1 MKRLLTYVVAIL
13 AVTFAGQLIANPAAY
28 AVAAPTVQQCKD
40 AYAGLAALKAAG
52 WPTYVITANKSIIDQ
67 KCAGVY
73 RP

>member
-1 MKRLLTYVVAIL
+1 MKRLLTYIVTIL
-13 AVTFAGQLIANPAAY
+13 AVTFTGQLVANPAAF
-28 AVAAPTVQQCKD
+28 AAAAPTVQQCKD

-73 RP
+73 R